1 MAQSLV
7 LPAELEEVRHSL
19 ESVLHAQAAMPSGF
33 KFDLWL
39 EEWLTRPH
47 PALGGFRPTDLLATP
62 EGIESVRRVLGAM
75 ISGAYQ

>member
-33 KFDLWL
+33 KFDLGL
-39 EEWLTRPH
+39 EE
-47 PALGGFRPTDLLATP
+47 
-62 EGIESVRRVLGAM
+62 
-75 ISGAYQ
+75 